1 MKMLKLIPCFT
12 LLLFSG
18 YYGIGQKE
26 NLAHY
31 ETKVKVDVTQQSF
44 EVELTINYH
53 AAESESIDSLE
64 FLIHENA
71 NFSGCEAV
79 GLSMFKE
86 VAKSNQGKAVTLY
99 FKKPWM
105 GAKKLHFYYTSVL
118 KKEDAPWGID
128 QITTDWIELSLNSTW
143 LPILS
148 SFTLQFTADVELEL
162 VADKGFE
169 MISSGTSKK
178 VGRNKFEITNTVS
191 QIDLVLVGS
200 PAFHNTNIG
209 DITIHDHRK
218 AEERAAFIAAIGQ
231 KGYEWLNRLF
241 GEVKA
246 MPPVKLVIAPRP
258 ESGYARKNFIILN
271 DGISVKDTVG
281 LANFISHEFAH
292 FWSSGANPLTVHRWL
307 DESIAEYIS
316 WKFVQKECSASAF
329 HDFLMR
335 IEKEGPN
342 LAAVYEGNDTGA
354 PSHAV
359 MYRKGVAKLYALE
372 KTIGEA
378 AMFTFLTAWFAVE
391 KKETET
397 FLALLEKL
405 EGGKVAGNF
414 RTTLGK

>member
-12 LLLFSG
+12 FLLFSC

-31 ETKVKVDVTQQSF
+31 EAKAKIDIRQQNF
-44 EVELTINYH
+44 EVELTIDYYAN
-53 AAESESIDSLE
+53 ESKPVDSLE

-71 NFSGCEAV
+71 NFSRCEAV
-79 GLSMFKE
+79 GLSSFKE
-86 VAKSNQGKAVTLY
+86 VAKSNQGKAIILY
-99 FKKPWM
+99 FKKSWT
-105 GAKKLHFYYTSVL
+105 GSKKLQFHYTSVL

-128 QITTDWIELSLNSTW
+128 KITTDWIELSLNSTW

-148 SFTLQFTADVELEL
+148 SFNLQFTADLRLEL
-162 VADKGFE
+162 VADKNFE
-169 MISSGTSKK
+169 IISSGVSKR
-178 VGRNKFEITNTVS
+178 VGKNKYEISNRVS

-200 PAFHNTNIG
+200 PAFHNTSIG

-231 KGYEWLNRLF
+231 KGYEWLNRIF
-241 GEVKA
+241 GKVKEI
-246 MPPVKLVIAPRP
+246 PPVKLVIAPRS

-271 DGISVKDTVG
+271 DGISVKDTVA
-281 LANFISHEFAH
+281 LANFISHEFTH

-335 IEKEGPN
+335 IEKEAPN
-342 LAAVYEGNDTGA
+342 LAAVYEGNDTGP

-405 EGGKVAGNF
+405 EGGKVAGDF